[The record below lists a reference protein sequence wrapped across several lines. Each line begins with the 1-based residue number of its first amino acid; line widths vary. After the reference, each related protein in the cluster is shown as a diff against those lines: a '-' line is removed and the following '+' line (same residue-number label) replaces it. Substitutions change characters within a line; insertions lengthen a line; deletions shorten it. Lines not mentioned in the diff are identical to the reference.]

1 MFVREF
7 REKDPLEQDELEES
21 VRMAVEIGD
30 DISCESNLNPVR
42 IKLIKVWLPG
52 GSAGYLELF
61 CKFKKTGINFKFK
74 FLE

>member
-1 MFVREF
+1 MIVREY

-42 IKLIKVWLPG
+42 IKFVYVWLPG
-52 GSAGYLELF
+52 
-61 CKFKKTGINFKFK
+61 
-74 FLE
+74 